1 MARNITLVGFMGTG
15 KTTVGRILAERLGYT
30 FVDVDHEI
38 EMEQGVTISHI
49 FSELGEPYFRMLE
62 RDMIKALSRQE
73 GLIISAGGGAVL
85 DTRNVDDLGRSGPV
99 VCLSAKPD
107 EILKR
112 VGGTETR
119 PLLQVPDPLAKITEM
134 LEARAPFYARADCTI
149 DTSGLSPQEVAG
161 IIIKKTGLQTG
172 VK

>member
-119 PLLQVPDPLAKITEM
+119 PLLQVPDPLTKITEM

-161 IIIKKTGLQTG
+161 IIIKKTGL
-172 VK
+172 

>member
-15 KTTVGRILAERLGYT
+15 KTTVGRILAERLGYV
-30 FVDVDHEI
+30 FVDIDYEI
-38 EMEQGVTISHI
+38 ELEQGVTISHI
-49 FSELGEPYFRMLE
+49 FSELGEAYFRMLE
-62 RDMIKALSRQE
+62 RDKIKELSRKE

-99 VCLSAKPD
+99 VCLSAKPED
-107 EILKR
+107 IIKR
-112 VGGTETR
+112 VGGTDTR

-149 DTSGLSPQEVAG
+149 DTSGLSPQDVAG
-161 IIIKKTGLQTG
+161 IIIKKTGL
-172 VK
+172 

>member
-30 FVDVDHEI
+30 FVDVDNEI

-49 FSELGEPYFRMLE
+49 FSELGEAYFRMLE
-62 RDMIKALSRQE
+62 RDKIKELCRKE
-73 GLIISAGGGAVL
+73 GLVISAGGGAVL
-85 DTRNVDDLGRSGPV
+85 DARNVDDLRHCGPV

-107 EILKR
+107 EILNR

-161 IIIKKTGLQTG
+161 IIIKKTGL
-172 VK
+172 